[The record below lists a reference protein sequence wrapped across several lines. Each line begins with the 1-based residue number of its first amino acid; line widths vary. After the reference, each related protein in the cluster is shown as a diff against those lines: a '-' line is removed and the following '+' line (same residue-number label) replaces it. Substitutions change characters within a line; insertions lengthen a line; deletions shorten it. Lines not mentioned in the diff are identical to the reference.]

1 MVFAEP
7 FYEPFVMTKVWLL
20 WLETKNFPIMTTA
33 WTWFI
38 ANQCVVFWA
47 ASFNNR
53 VSPYTSLVNF
63 EEREDDGKTFDQL
76 LCYACC

>member
-1 MVFAEP
+1 
-7 FYEPFVMTKVWLL
+7 
-20 WLETKNFPIMTTA
+20 MTTA